1 MPKHGCRKNS
11 AQLDRRL
18 WEASYR
24 GNLRGPTNAPAA
36 LLRTLFMSLLN
47 LWAGCT
53 VSPKEMAMEWF
64 AAIPE
69 WWVWCAAG
77 AAGAIALATLASIL
91 EAAFELDAG

>member
-1 MPKHGCRKNS
+1 
-11 AQLDRRL
+11 
-18 WEASYR
+18 
-24 GNLRGPTNAPAA
+24 
-36 LLRTLFMSLLN
+36 
-47 LWAGCT
+47 
-53 VSPKEMAMEWF
+53 MEWF